1 MNMRKYVIVFL
12 ITVASFINSYAQ
24 DAKAIAGTYFLK
36 DVKDITSAFN
46 LKPNYTFTFFYTQGK
61 FTRTG
66 SGRWD
71 IDKNVVTFNGR
82 AKPAR
87 DFKLLLARKVNDN
100 FITVQ
105 FSNEGDTSFLS
116 GIQCTLYTARGRQ
129 KIFTN
134 KDGIVQFTKQEIDSL
149 QILSPLF
156 PDHPFTFIPFN
167 KLQNSFE
174 FEFEKWVPE
183 VFFEDFTLQLNNA
196 VLMGRHPLLKGNS
209 FLYVKDN

>member
-1 MNMRKYVIVFL
+1 MRKSYLLFIIAFTCTAYV
-12 ITVASFINSYAQ
+12 YAQ
-24 DAKAIAGTYFLK
+24 DAKTIAGTYFLK
-36 DVKDITSAFN
+36 DVKEVSSAFN
-46 LKPNYTFTFFYTQGK
+46 LKPNYTFTFFYTRGK
-61 FTRTG
+61 LTRTG

-71 IDKNVVTFNGR
+71 LEKNTISFNGR

-87 DFKLLLARKVNDN
+87 DFKLVSSRRVNDN

-105 FSNEGDTSFLS
+105 FFNDNDTSFLKD
-116 GIQCTLYTARGRQ
+116 IQCTLFTARGRQ

-149 QILSPLF
+149 QIRSPLF
-156 PDHPFTFIPFN
+156 PDHPFTFIPLN

-183 VFFEDFTLQLNNA
+183 VFFEDFTLQLNNSA
-196 VLMGRHPLLKGNS
+196 LTGRHPLLNGNT
-209 FLYVKDN
+209 FLYVKEN